1 MLSTTALRLMT
12 RSSKSSSAKFKIKGE
27 SQGRRQAQTRVQNP
41 PTTEDVAMR
50 YRTIVDWIEWFK
62 VVKRLGDQCNE
73 PKLRFDK
80 LDIFEQAVDVCSQ
93 GRLSWVDEVGRDH
106 RDIELNLDI
115 EFKYTS
121 YSMFTKTGRPCKNS
135 RYKIK
140 NSLGKTKSDISNPA
154 DFYMFGQENAIGII
168 SYEEMIPYLSVVGD
182 GIAAI
187 IPHDK
192 ITYIVTPETAG
203 EIKLDNSDDGHLN
216 YKARKRQMQREF
228 IMATINSK

>member
-1 MLSTTALRLMT
+1 M
-12 RSSKSSSAKFKIKGE
+12 KFKGQE
-27 SQGRRQAQTRVQNP
+27 RRRRAGAGARAERVQNP
-41 PTTEDVAMR
+41 PTTEDVALR

-93 GRLSWVDEVGRDH
+93 GRLSWVDEDGRDH
-106 RDIELNLDI
+106 RDLELGLDI
-115 EFKYTS
+115 EFKYSS

-140 NSLGKTKSDISNPA
+140 NWNGKTKIELDNPA
-154 DFYMFGQENAIGII
+154 DFYMFGQEDAIGII
-168 SYEEMIPYLSVVGD
+168 SYEEMLPYLSVVGD
-182 GIAAI
+182 GIWSS

-192 ITYIVTPETAG
+192 ITYIMTPETAG
-203 EIKLDNSDDGHLN
+203 EIKFNNSHDDHLN
-216 YKARKRQMQREF
+216 YKARKRQMQMEF